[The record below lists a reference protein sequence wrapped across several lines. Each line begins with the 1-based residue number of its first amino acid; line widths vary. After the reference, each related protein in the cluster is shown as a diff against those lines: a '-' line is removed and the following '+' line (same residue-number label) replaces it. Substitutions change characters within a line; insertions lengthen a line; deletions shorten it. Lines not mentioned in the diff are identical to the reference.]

1 VAVVFEAPE
10 GSAAT
15 AGLVTDLKDVIKKR
29 GSIATTALG
38 TLSGGASHPA
48 SSDGATVVAPFTL
61 NEAQESV
68 IRLAMT
74 RRLTVAT
81 GPPGTGKSQLVA
93 NLVATAVAADH
104 SVLVASTNNKAVDEV
119 VWRCQSIMPGLIL
132 RTGSEAERHREAD
145 ALDELLSWPGEST
158 DLATSRH
165 TLRLR
170 SDDADQLRSRL
181 RNQATVEAEL
191 ATLVQQREAHAKV
204 ARMRIDGL
212 RPELVPDAGVRTWL
226 ARTKSANES
235 RLLGFW
241 LRRRLASRLA
251 LPDARRETCRALQDL
266 LETEVRWREASA
278 HAARFPD
285 DADLLQQVRLA
296 QAKVEEASR
305 SVVQAT
311 LVDRSRR
318 GRRPIIKRQ
327 QAVRA
332 PEGGGWTE
340 FHAAR
345 AYLRGWAV
353 TTHSIR
359 RFPPNPAL
367 FDLAIVDEAS
377 QCSIPA
383 VVPVLFRAK
392 RALII
397 GDPMQ
402 LTHVTTMTT
411 TTETEC
417 RKRAGIGAGWL
428 EQRHLG
434 YRRHSAFRA
443 FDEAADRTLLLDEH
457 FRCHPTIAEISN
469 RMFYGGQLT
478 VLTDVSRLQRVDEK
492 PATWQ
497 PVLGVPRQ
505 PPSGSWCNEAE
516 AQHVAQVVQQLLARL
531 PPEAT
536 VGVVTPYRAQQELIS
551 KLCEATNARV
561 GTVHTFQGG
570 ECDAMVL
577 SIVGGRDMPD
587 SGLRWLQR
595 QANLWNVAITR
606 ARSHLIVV
614 GDLDFWRG
622 RPGVVGERADLAQGD
637 AATPLPR
644 VSPSTVE
651 GVRRAGDMLHRQ
663 LEETRPPVNY
673 RRDVVRDGYWCDF
686 LLEPSTDPVALL
698 LDHGYG
704 DLDPARHLRLQ
715 LERRDRLAGTGV
727 CHAIR
732 IPAWRAL
739 LDPSDVVRGFRN
751 QLGERGSITQW
762 VPDC

>member
-1 VAVVFEAPE
+1 
-10 GSAAT
+10 
-15 AGLVTDLKDVIKKR
+15 
-29 GSIATTALG
+29 
-38 TLSGGASHPA
+38 
-48 SSDGATVVAPFTL
+48 
-61 NEAQESV
+61 
-68 IRLAMT
+68 
-74 RRLTVAT
+74 
-81 GPPGTGKSQLVA
+81 
-93 NLVATAVAADH
+93 
-104 SVLVASTNNKAVDEV
+104 
-119 VWRCQSIMPGLIL
+119 
-132 RTGSEAERHREAD
+132 
-145 ALDELLSWPGEST
+145 
-158 DLATSRH
+158 
-165 TLRLR
+165 
-170 SDDADQLRSRL
+170 
-181 RNQATVEAEL
+181 
-191 ATLVQQREAHAKV
+191 
-204 ARMRIDGL
+204 
-212 RPELVPDAGVRTWL
+212 
-226 ARTKSANES
+226 
-235 RLLGFW
+235 
-241 LRRRLASRLA
+241 
-251 LPDARRETCRALQDL
+251 
-266 LETEVRWREASA
+266 
-278 HAARFPD
+278 
-285 DADLLQQVRLA
+285 
-296 QAKVEEASR
+296 
-305 SVVQAT
+305 
-311 LVDRSRR
+311 
-318 GRRPIIKRQ
+318 
-327 QAVRA
+327 
-332 PEGGGWTE
+332 
-340 FHAAR
+340 
-345 AYLRGWAV
+345 
-353 TTHSIR
+353 
-359 RFPPNPAL
+359 
-367 FDLAIVDEAS
+367 
-377 QCSIPA
+377 
-383 VVPVLFRAK
+383 
-392 RALII
+392 
-397 GDPMQ
+397 
-402 LTHVTTMTT
+402 
-411 TTETEC
+411 
-417 RKRAGIGAGWL
+417 
-428 EQRHLG
+428 
-434 YRRHSAFRA
+434 
-443 FDEAADRTLLLDEH
+443 
-457 FRCHPTIAEISN
+457 
-469 RMFYGGQLT
+469 
-478 VLTDVSRLQRVDEK
+478 
-492 PATWQ
+492 
-497 PVLGVPRQ
+497 
-505 PPSGSWCNEAE
+505 
-516 AQHVAQVVQQLLARL
+516 VQQLLARL

>member
-1 VAVVFEAPE
+1 
-10 GSAAT
+10 
-15 AGLVTDLKDVIKKR
+15 
-29 GSIATTALG
+29 
-38 TLSGGASHPA
+38 
-48 SSDGATVVAPFTL
+48 
-61 NEAQESV
+61 
-68 IRLAMT
+68 
-74 RRLTVAT
+74 
-81 GPPGTGKSQLVA
+81 
-93 NLVATAVAADH
+93 
-104 SVLVASTNNKAVDEV
+104 
-119 VWRCQSIMPGLIL
+119 
-132 RTGSEAERHREAD
+132 
-145 ALDELLSWPGEST
+145 
-158 DLATSRH
+158 
-165 TLRLR
+165 
-170 SDDADQLRSRL
+170 
-181 RNQATVEAEL
+181 
-191 ATLVQQREAHAKV
+191 
-204 ARMRIDGL
+204 
-212 RPELVPDAGVRTWL
+212 
-226 ARTKSANES
+226 
-235 RLLGFW
+235 
-241 LRRRLASRLA
+241 
-251 LPDARRETCRALQDL
+251 
-266 LETEVRWREASA
+266 
-278 HAARFPD
+278 
-285 DADLLQQVRLA
+285 
-296 QAKVEEASR
+296 
-305 SVVQAT
+305 
-311 LVDRSRR
+311 
-318 GRRPIIKRQ
+318 
-327 QAVRA
+327 
-332 PEGGGWTE
+332 
-340 FHAAR
+340 
-345 AYLRGWAV
+345 
-353 TTHSIR
+353 
-359 RFPPNPAL
+359 
-367 FDLAIVDEAS
+367 
-377 QCSIPA
+377 
-383 VVPVLFRAK
+383 
-392 RALII
+392 
-397 GDPMQ
+397 
-402 LTHVTTMTT
+402 
-411 TTETEC
+411 
-417 RKRAGIGAGWL
+417 
-428 EQRHLG
+428 
-434 YRRHSAFRA
+434 
-443 FDEAADRTLLLDEH
+443 
-457 FRCHPTIAEISN
+457 
-469 RMFYGGQLT
+469 MFYGGQLT

>member
-359 RFPPNPAL
+359 R
-367 FDLAIVDEAS
+367 S
-377 QCSIPA
+377 
-383 VVPVLFRAK
+383 
-392 RALII
+392 
-397 GDPMQ
+397 
-402 LTHVTTMTT
+402 
-411 TTETEC
+411 
-417 RKRAGIGAGWL
+417 
-428 EQRHLG
+428 
-434 YRRHSAFRA
+434 
-443 FDEAADRTLLLDEH
+443 
-457 FRCHPTIAEISN
+457 
-469 RMFYGGQLT
+469 
-478 VLTDVSRLQRVDEK
+478 
-492 PATWQ
+492 
-497 PVLGVPRQ
+497 
-505 PPSGSWCNEAE
+505 
-516 AQHVAQVVQQLLARL
+516 
-531 PPEAT
+531 
-536 VGVVTPYRAQQELIS
+536 
-551 KLCEATNARV
+551 
-561 GTVHTFQGG
+561 
-570 ECDAMVL
+570 
-577 SIVGGRDMPD
+577 
-587 SGLRWLQR
+587 
-595 QANLWNVAITR
+595 
-606 ARSHLIVV
+606 
-614 GDLDFWRG
+614 
-622 RPGVVGERADLAQGD
+622 
-637 AATPLPR
+637 
-644 VSPSTVE
+644 
-651 GVRRAGDMLHRQ
+651 
-663 LEETRPPVNY
+663 
-673 RRDVVRDGYWCDF
+673 
-686 LLEPSTDPVALL
+686 
-698 LDHGYG
+698 
-704 DLDPARHLRLQ
+704 PARP
-715 LERRDRLAGTGV
+715 ASGGT
-727 CHAIR
+727 AF
-732 IPAWRAL
+732 IP
-739 LDPSDVVRGFRN
+739 
-751 QLGERGSITQW
+751 SI
-762 VPDC
+762 